1 MNDCLESATLL
12 EGEPSPVLFNLACGF
27 VGFEAAVSFNDFIK
41 NYERQVTVEDVL
53 DDGNIDKTTNFDI
66 NEHSA
71 LIEKMEAKEVFK
83 ESLSLTQV
91 QNLADYF
98 VTLPSEIAM
107 KLWTAM
113 GKGEQENTVKIHQ
126 ATTTD
131 GQRVSSHLVE
141 ILTGKPVEE

>member
-1 MNDCLESATLL
+1 M
-12 EGEPSPVLFNLACGF
+12 
-27 VGFEAAVSFNDFIK
+27 
-41 NYERQVTVEDVL
+41 L
-53 DDGNIDKTTNFDI
+53 DDGKVELTTEFDI

-83 ESLSLTQV
+83 EELTDTQV
-91 QNLADYF
+91 QNLANYF

-126 ATTTD
+126 ATTSD